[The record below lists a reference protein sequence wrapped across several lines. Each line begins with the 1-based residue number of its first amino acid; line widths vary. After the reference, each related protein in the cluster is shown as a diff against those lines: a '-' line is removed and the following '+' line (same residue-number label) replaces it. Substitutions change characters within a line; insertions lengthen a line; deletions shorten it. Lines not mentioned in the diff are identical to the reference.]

1 MRSAFNKEKVLVKFS
16 SVIVKSLQR
25 FVSSS
30 IDDLL
35 ELDWGDPGPEL
46 PEVGH
51 ESDGVAEDDDDADV
65 DADARHHQVSLPDVA
80 LDTEL
85 YELN

>member
-1 MRSAFNKEKVLVKFS
+1 MGPF
-16 SVIVKSLQR
+16 SVIVKSSQK
-25 FVSSS
+25 FVGSC
-30 IDDLL
+30 IGDDLL
-35 ELDWGDPGPEL
+35 ELDGGNPGPEL

-65 DADARHHQVSLPDVA
+65 DSNTGHHQVALADVA

-85 YELN
+85 YDIN

>member
-1 MRSAFNKEKVLVKFS
+1 M
-16 SVIVKSLQR
+16 IVKSLQR

-65 DADARHHQVSLPDVA
+65 DADAGHHQVALADVA

>member
-1 MRSAFNKEKVLVKFS
+1 MS
-16 SVIVKSLQR
+16 VKSLQR

-46 PEVGH
+46 PEVWH
-51 ESDGVAEDDDDADV
+51 KSDGVAEDDDDADV
-65 DADARHHQVSLPDVA
+65 DADAGHHQVTLADVA

-85 YELN
+85 HGLN